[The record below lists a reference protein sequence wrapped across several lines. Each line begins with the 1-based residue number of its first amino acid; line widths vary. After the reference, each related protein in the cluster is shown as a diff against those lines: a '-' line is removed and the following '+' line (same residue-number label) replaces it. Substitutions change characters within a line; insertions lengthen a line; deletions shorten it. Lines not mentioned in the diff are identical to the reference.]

1 MRRDSYYANIKY
13 FKLMKFML
21 KPSILILNIN
31 IRNCHD
37 V

>member
-1 MRRDSYYANIKY
+1 MRRDSYYANIKF
-13 FKLMKFML
+13 FKLKFML